1 MKQDTRLRMAGWIM
15 IGGFLLT
22 ILAWAVAAIYGG
34 P

>member
-1 MKQDTRLRMAGWIM
+1 MKQKDRLELAGWIM
-15 IGGFLLT
+15 IGGFLIT